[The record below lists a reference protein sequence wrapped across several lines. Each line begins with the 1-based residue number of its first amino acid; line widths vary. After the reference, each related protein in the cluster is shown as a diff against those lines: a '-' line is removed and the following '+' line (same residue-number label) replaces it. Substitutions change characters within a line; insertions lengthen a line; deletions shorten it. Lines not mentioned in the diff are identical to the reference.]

1 MMRRR
6 EFIGTLGGVCFSIGV
21 AAPVW
26 ARPED
31 PLDWQCDVIDTQPH
45 GPQNRSPVV
54 TGVSLQ
60 PGGDQLAVVGD
71 DHFISIYDL
80 KQRRFTKDL
89 RAHQDWVQAARFS
102 GDGQT
107 LATAGN
113 DRRLLLWNTN
123 DWNQTPDKILHDE
136 AIFDLA
142 FSHDSKRIATVGFDQ
157 SLRIFDV
164 ASRQPV
170 EQLDCRTRDIR
181 AVAFSPD
188 DRYLVA
194 GGRSGELLIWNLA
207 QSKTATRIEAHR
219 RRIRSL
225 TINQAGRIISC
236 GDDQLIK
243 VTVLNQPTQQ
253 RTLPRHGAKLYALAA
268 LPGNVLATGGSDNQI
283 HLWRLSGTES
293 LGTLHGHTGT
303 VSCLDFQNGRLVS
316 GSFDTQVRV
325 WNIKRDFVASLRNA
339 KPSGRWSGKL
349 K

>member
-1 MMRRR
+1 MLHRR
-6 EFIGTLGGVCFSIGV
+6 EFIGTVGGVCIAFGGG
-21 AAPVW
+21 AQVW

-31 PLDWQCDVIDTQPH
+31 PLDWQCDVIQTQAH
-45 GPQNRSPVV
+45 GPQNRAPVV

-71 DHFISIYDL
+71 DHFISIFDL
-80 KQRRFTKDL
+80 KKGRFTKDL

-102 GDGQT
+102 GDGQI

-113 DRRLLLWNTN
+113 DRQLLLWNSA
-123 DWNQTPDKILHDE
+123 DWNQTPAQVVHDE

-142 FSHDSKRIATVGFDQ
+142 FSHDSKRIATVGFDRL
-157 SLRIFDV
+157 LRVFDR
-164 ASRQPV
+164 ATGESI
-170 EQLDCRTRDIR
+170 EELDCQTEDIR

-188 DRYLVA
+188 DQHLVA

-207 QSKTATRIEAHR
+207 QSKKPTRVKVHR

-236 GDDQLIK
+236 GDDQQVK
-243 VTVLNQPTQQ
+243 VTVLSHPSRQ
-253 RTLPRHGAKLYALAA
+253 RTLPRHGAKLYALTA
-268 LPGNVLATGGSDNQI
+268 LPSNVLATGGSDNRI
-283 HLWRLSGTES
+283 HLWRLSDSES
-293 LGTLHGHTGT
+293 LGTLRGHTGT

-316 GSFDTQVRV
+316 GGYDTQVRV
-325 WNIKRDFVASLRNA
+325 WNIKRDFVASLRNTN
-339 KPSGRWSGKL
+339 PSGRWNGKL